1 MFYFHSQIKAE
12 YERILSE
19 RNVVRNLV
27 ETTKRFNKKILIWQP
42 KSSNKNMKC
51 LISDMG
57 IMMSEE
63 PETKSGT
70 VITCHK
76 HIQFQPM
83 QKELLG
89 GIPG

>member
-1 MFYFHSQIKAE
+1 
-12 YERILSE
+12 
-19 RNVVRNLV
+19 
-27 ETTKRFNKKILIWQP
+27 
-42 KSSNKNMKC
+42 MKC

-89 GIPG
+89 GIPGWFNL